1 MQYNLEI
8 LNKYIDKGLIIKQ
21 VHPTLP
27 LSIYNYSRECQFN
40 GNWDRY
46 TLACRGLVLDN
57 EGNVIAKPF
66 PKFFNWEEIK
76 DDKYAHCEG
85 CRRVGMINCAHPEE
99 CGGWEMR
106 SVIPNESFEVYEKM
120 DGSLGIIFYYEEEL
134 SDEKRYNIWFNNN
147 YQTGMERFFD
157 PNNLPDFDD
166 PYYEPTP
173 RIKGEWH
180 MATRGSFQSEQA
192 IKGMEILNKYNRVQ
206 LMENYTYLVEIIYP
220 ENRIV
225 VDYGKEERLVLLG
238 IVRTDSGEE
247 LDYSTM
253 CNESDVTG
261 IPLVMKYKTWGE
273 DWETLKKEISKD
285 NEGYVI
291 RFSGGMRMKIKGD
304 EYVRLHKIL
313 TNFSTKDIW
322 ELLRNNEPLEPFLE
336 RVPDEFDKWV
346 KAIIMNLRYSFHH
359 IDERAGKLHDGF
371 RYGKFNDRDPE
382 PTKKEFAEYVKQFP
396 KELAAVM
403 FKMWDKQPYDHII
416 WSMIKPK
423 YEKPFKKD
431 TDL

>member
-1 MQYNLEI
+1 MKYDLNI
-8 LNKYIDKGLIIKQ
+8 LSKYIDEGLVIKQ

-27 LSIYNYSRECQFN
+27 LAIYNYSRECQYD
-40 GNWDRY
+40 GKWDDI
-46 TLACRGLVLDN
+46 TLNCRGLVLDN
-57 EGNVIAKPF
+57 NGNVIAKPF
-66 PKFFNWEEIK
+66 PKFFNYEELK
-76 DDKYAHCEG
+76 QED
-85 CRRVGMINCAHPEE
+85 
-99 CGGWEMR
+99 
-106 SVIPNESFEVYEKM
+106 IPNENFEVYEKM
-120 DGSLGIIFYYEEEL
+120 DGSLGIFFYYEEEL
-134 SDEKRYNIWFNNN
+134 SDERRYNIWFNNN

-180 MATRGSFQSEQA
+180 MATRGSFTSEQA
-192 IKGMEILNKYNRVQ
+192 IKGMEIATKNGLY
-206 LMENYTYLVEIIYP
+206 MECVPGYTYLFEIIYP

-238 IVRTDSGEE
+238 VMNRKGEE
-247 LDYSTM
+247 FPYEELVKDGW
-253 CNESDVTG
+253 D
-261 IPLVMKYKTWGE
+261 IVMKYKTWGE
-273 DWETLKKEISKD
+273 DWETLKREISKD

-291 RFSGGMRMKIKGD
+291 RFSGGMRMKIKGV

-359 IDERAGKLHDGF
+359 IDERAGKMHDYF
-371 RYGKFNDRDPE
+371 RYGKYNDIDPE

-403 FKMWDKQPYDHII
+403 FKMWDKQPYDNII

-423 YEKPFKKD
+423 YSKPFKNEI
-431 TDL
+431 

>member
-1 MQYNLEI
+1 MEYDLNI
-8 LNKYIDKGLIIKQ
+8 LSKYIDEGLVVKQ

-27 LSIYNYSRECQFN
+27 LTIYNYSRECQYD
-40 GNWDRY
+40 GKWDDI
-46 TLACRGLVLDN
+46 TLNCRGLVLDN
-57 EGNVIAKPF
+57 NGNVIAKPF
-66 PKFFNWEEIK
+66 PKFFNYEEHK
-76 DDKYAHCEG
+76 
-85 CRRVGMINCAHPEE
+85 PED
-99 CGGWEMR
+99 
-106 SVIPNESFEVYEKM
+106 IPNENFEVYEKM
-120 DGSLGIIFYYEEEL
+120 DGSLGILFYYEEEL
-134 SDEKRYNIWFNNN
+134 SDERRYNIWFNNN
-147 YQTGMERFFD
+147 YETGMERFFD
-157 PNNLPDFDD
+157 PNNLPNFDD

-173 RIKGEWH
+173 KVKGEWH
-180 MATRGSFQSEQA
+180 MATRGSFTSEQA
-192 IKGMEILNKYNRVQ
+192 IKGMEIAKRLNYDKICTIG
-206 LMENYTYLVEIIYP
+206 YTYLFEIIYP

-238 IVRTDSGEE
+238 VMDKKGEE
-247 LDYSTM
+247 FPYS
-253 CNESDVTG
+253 EIEGEGWD
-261 IPLVMKYKTWGE
+261 IVMKYKTWGE
-273 DWETLKKEISKD
+273 DWETLKREISKD

-291 RFSGGMRMKIKGD
+291 RFSGGMRMKIKGN

-346 KAIIMNLRYSFHH
+346 KAIIMNLRYSYYS

-403 FKMWDKQPYDHII
+403 FKMWDKQPYDNII

-423 YEKPFKKD
+423 FEKPFKNNND
-431 TDL
+431 I

>member
-1 MQYNLEI
+1 M
-8 LNKYIDKGLIIKQ
+8 KYDLTLIGDYISKGLVIKQ
-21 VHPTLP
+21 NHPTLP
-27 LSIYNYSRECQFN
+27 LAIYNYSRECQYN
-40 GNWDRY
+40 GMWDDI
-46 TLACRGLVLDN
+46 TLNCRGLVLDTK
-57 EGNVIAKPF
+57 GNVIAKPF
-66 PKFFNWEEIK
+66 PKFFNYEELK
-76 DDKYAHCEG
+76 
-85 CRRVGMINCAHPEE
+85 PED
-99 CGGWEMR
+99 
-106 SVIPNESFEVYEKM
+106 IPNENFEVYEKM
-120 DGSLGIIFYYEEEL
+120 DGSLGILFYYEEEL
-134 SDEKRYNIWFNNN
+134 SDERRYNIWFNNN

-173 RIKGEWH
+173 RIKGEWLI
-180 MATRGSFQSEQA
+180 ATRGSFTSEQA

-304 EYVRLHKIL
+304 EYVRLHRIL

-322 ELLRNNEPLEPFLE
+322 ELLRNNEQLEPFLD
-336 RVPDEFDKWV
+336 RVPDEFDAWV
-346 KAIIMNLRYSFHH
+346 KEVVNDLQNEFDTIKNKIEIEFREL
-359 IDERAGKLHDGF
+359 ID
-371 RYGKFNDRDPE
+371 
-382 PTKKEFAEYVKQFP
+382 KKEFADKIADNPNRSLLFKRLDSYSPQFD
-396 KELAAVM
+396 EM
-403 FKMWDKQPYDHII
+403 I
-416 WSMIKPK
+416 WKLLKPK

-431 TDL
+431 EK